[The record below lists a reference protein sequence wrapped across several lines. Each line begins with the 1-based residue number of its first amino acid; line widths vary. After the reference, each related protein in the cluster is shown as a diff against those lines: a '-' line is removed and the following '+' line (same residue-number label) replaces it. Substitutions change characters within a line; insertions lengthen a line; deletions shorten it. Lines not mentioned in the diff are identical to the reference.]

1 MDPTDTPIGEMAH
14 NMGVVL
20 TEVGAARTVGTM
32 PVEGNRQP
40 FGLLNG
46 GASMAL
52 VETLGSIAA
61 NVHAGPGRY
70 AVGIEVSGSH
80 HRSARSGIVTGVAT
94 ALALGRTVATYEVV
108 VSDDQDRRL
117 CTGRITCLLRD
128 AE

>member
-1 MDPTDTPIGEMAH
+1 MDPHSTPIGQMAQR
-14 NMGVVL
+14 MGIVL
-20 TEVGAARTVGTM
+20 VEVGAVRTVGTM

-52 VETLGSIAA
+52 IETLGSIAA
-61 NVHAGPGRY
+61 NVHAGQGRY
-70 AVGIEVSGSH
+70 AVGIEISGSH
-80 HRSARSGIVTGVAT
+80 HRSAREGTVTGVAT

-108 VSDDQDRRL
+108 ISDEQDRRV
-117 CTGRITCLLRD
+117 CTGRLTCLLRD